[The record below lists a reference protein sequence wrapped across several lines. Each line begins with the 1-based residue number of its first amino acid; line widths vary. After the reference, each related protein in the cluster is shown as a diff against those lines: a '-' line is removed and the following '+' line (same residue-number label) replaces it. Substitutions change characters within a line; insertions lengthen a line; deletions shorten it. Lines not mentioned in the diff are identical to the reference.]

1 MDYKRFVD
9 LKQIECLVA
18 CAQTGSVTKAAEVLH
33 MSQPSVSKA
42 IKTMEEALGVQL
54 FSRYAKG
61 MSLTR
66 EGESAY
72 RYAKDILED
81 LDKIQDI
88 HAKQTIETL
97 RMSNNPSS
105 WFADVFLAFY
115 TEHQE
120 EDLHYQIY
128 TTGTREIVQRVEDR
142 KDDVGFVYVIK
153 NQKAVFEYYLSRNYL
168 EFTPLAETYVALFS
182 GEKNN
187 SENIQKQ
194 DAGLSALR
202 LVQRF
207 PDEFSP
213 DNYWDIIDASGHST
227 ENAETVVTTN
237 SEYIMT
243 RLLQQSD
250 LSNISAAWLTQEKPS
265 ELTASRMT
273 GLKEDQIIFGFV
285 KRRGEALPEGVAM
298 FVDYVKMILDA
309 GIEKPV

>member
-1 MDYKRFVD
+1 MDFKRFVD

-42 IKTMEEALGVQL
+42 IKTMEETLGIQL
-54 FSRYAKG
+54 FNRYAKG

-81 LDKIQDI
+81 LDKIQEI
-88 HAKQTIETL
+88 HTKQTTETL

-142 KDDVGFVYVIK
+142 IDDAGFVYVIK
-153 NQKAVFEYYLSRNYL
+153 NQRAAFEYYLSRNYL

-182 GEKNN
+182 GGKSG
-187 SENIQKQ
+187 SEEIRKEN
-194 DAGLSALR
+194 AGLSALR

-213 DNYWDIIDASGHST
+213 DNYWDIIDAGGHST

-243 RLLQQSD
+243 RLLQQGD

-265 ELTASRMT
+265 DLTASRMT

-285 KRRGEALPEGVAM
+285 KRRGEVLPEGVGA
-298 FVDYVKMILDA
+298 FVDYVKKLLDVR
-309 GIEKPV
+309 IEKPA